1 MQLAAV
7 LQPLWPFQT
16 TPSASWP
23 RLVGRFL
30 QILHST
36 GLKKKLPA
44 CCSGKAWILV
54 QRVTSLDSAGTMHC
68 IQTCTPTYM
77 YPANKDR
84 TFILK
89 VYERR
94 WAVHSLRCNG
104 KAIFQIHRGFKGD
117 MIVCLFLFSLVKC
130 ARMPVDTGKTPR
142 LGVNSGVVFLLICST
157 YLQMNLSRYQSSAF
171 NGSWVYPG
179 K

>member
-1 MQLAAV
+1 MPDLLVEKSIYIVVQLAAV
-7 LQPLWPFQT
+7 LQPLWPSQT

-36 GLKKKLPA
+36 GFKKKLPA

-68 IQTCTPTYM
+68 IQTCIPTYM
-77 YPANKDR
+77 YPTNKDR

-104 KAIFQIHRGFKGD
+104 KAIFQIHRGFNPKRAGGGGRNPPPST
-117 MIVCLFLFSLVKC
+117 FLVISQPVVILSLWNF
-130 ARMPVDTGKTPR
+130 MTF
-142 LGVNSGVVFLLICST
+142 FLQALRSI
-157 YLQMNLSRYQSSAF
+157 
-171 NGSWVYPG
+171 
-179 K
+179 